1 MPALAGA
8 VGESRSGKCV
18 GTGGAPVAPV
28 TARGFQQK
36 VERKV
41 LHSVQFPRSHCQ
53 LVKLQWAALVVEALV
68 HPLHLHHP
76 SRPEQWPNQL
86 ELLAHTPLRCQL
98 GAQVQIQPTSCSR
111 RRSSKRIQLSSMS
124 QRLVIITIAH
134 LLFIGHHLFDVALV
148 GGAEIQKAGHAT
160 GFQLQN

>member
-1 MPALAGA
+1 M
-8 VGESRSGKCV
+8 S
-18 GTGGAPVAPV
+18 PV
-28 TARGFQQK
+28 
-36 VERKV
+36 
-41 LHSVQFPRSHCQ
+41 
-53 LVKLQWAALVVEALV
+53 W
-68 HPLHLHHP
+68 
-76 SRPEQWPNQL
+76 
-86 ELLAHTPLRCQL
+86 